1 MPGRRSQRRIG
12 TFKKKKKNV
21 MNSQEA
27 HIESQL
33 VDKVNISVILHNVY
47 YLINIRALIL
57 II

>member
-12 TFKKKKKNV
+12 PFKKKDV